1 MKMRRII
8 TVGLVALITVAAAL
22 RLLSRNS
29 AKMALEMTQR
39 AFRHDALDSGIM
51 VMLPDSG
58 SSQTLNGGGNV

>member
-51 VMLPDSG
+51 VMLSDSG
-58 SSQTLNGGGNV
+58 CLQTLKGGRNV